1 MPAPPK
7 TAGLRILLS
16 MIVDVFSFAHFF
28 LLRESSSQL
37 CNQIFMRFYVPIYLF
52 HQWYKNPFDCLYIIN
67 NVCCSTI
74 LSSPLATYLPTLLL
88 YFYQFYFARA
98 TLQYYNYG
106 FSSENTINVSQHRML
121 FSLSL
126 YLCYSSALLFWSWL
140 ICKCLWL
147 SLCLLQCGL
156 VNHLLYTLCV
166 CLNASYKLQSI
177 NTY

>member
-1 MPAPPK
+1 M
-7 TAGLRILLS
+7 IL
-16 MIVDVFSFAHFF
+16 DVFSFAHFF

-126 YLCYSSALLFWSWL
+126 S
-140 ICKCLWL
+140 
-147 SLCLLQCGL
+147 LLQLCSFVL
-156 VNHLLYTLCV
+156 VLAYLQVPLIKSLFTSMWASQSSLIHTLCV
-166 CLNASYKLQSI
+166 SKCILQITIYKYILE
-177 NTY
+177 T

>member
-1 MPAPPK
+1 MFLFIYFINDTK
-7 TAGLRILLS
+7 ILL
-16 MIVDVFSFAHFF
+16 IVCI
-28 LLRESSSQL
+28 SSTMSVGQL
-37 CNQIFMRFYVPIYLF
+37 YYL
-52 HQWYKNPFDCLYIIN
+52 YY
-67 NVCCSTI
+67 
-74 LSSPLATYLPTLLL
+74 PLATYLPTLLF

-121 FSLSL
+121 FSL

>member
-1 MPAPPK
+1 MPTPPK

-16 MIVDVFSFAHFF
+16 MILDVFSFAHFF

-67 NVCCSTI
+67 NVCWSTLLPI
-74 LSSPLATYLPTLLL
+74 LSSSNVPSNFTLLF
-88 YFYQFYFARA
+88 YFYQFNFARA

-121 FSLSL
+121 FSLSI
-126 YLCYSSALLFWSWL
+126 SATALLFCS
-140 ICKCLWL
+140 
-147 SLCLLQCGL
+147 GL
-156 VNHLLYTLCV
+156 GLF
-166 CLNASYKLQSI
+166 ASAFD
-177 NTY
+177 

>member
-1 MPAPPK
+1 MPTPPK

-16 MIVDVFSFAHFF
+16 MILDVFSFAHFF
-28 LLRESSSQL
+28 LLRESNSQL

-74 LSSPLATYLPTLLL
+74 SSFPLATYLPTLLL

-121 FSLSL
+121 FSL

-156 VNHLLYTLCV
+156 VNHLLYTLC
-166 CLNASYKLQSI
+166 LNTSYKLPSI
-177 NTY
+177 YILD

>member
-1 MPAPPK
+1 M
-7 TAGLRILLS
+7 IL
-16 MIVDVFSFAHFF
+16 DVFSFAHFF
-28 LLRESSSQL
+28 LLRESNSQL

-67 NVCCSTI
+67 NVCWSTLLPI
-74 LSSPLATYLPTLLL
+74 LSSSNVPSNFTLLF

-121 FSLSL
+121 FSL

>member
-1 MPAPPK
+1 MFLFIYFINDTK
-7 TAGLRILLS
+7 ILL
-16 MIVDVFSFAHFF
+16 IVCI
-28 LLRESSSQL
+28 SSTMSVGQL
-37 CNQIFMRFYVPIYLF
+37 YY
-52 HQWYKNPFDCLYIIN
+52 
-67 NVCCSTI
+67 
-74 LSSPLATYLPTLLL
+74 LATYLPTLLF

-166 CLNASYKLQSI
+166 CVCLNASYKLQQSI

>member
-1 MPAPPK
+1 MPTPPK

-16 MIVDVFSFAHFF
+16 MILDVFSFAHFF

-37 CNQIFMRFYVPIYLF
+37 CNQIFMRFYVPFYLF

-74 LSSPLATYLPTLLL
+74 SSFPLATYLPTLLL

-121 FSLSL
+121 FSLSI
-126 YLCYSSALLFWSWL
+126 SATALLFCS
-140 ICKCLWL
+140 
-147 SLCLLQCGL
+147 GL
-156 VNHLLYTLCV
+156 GLF
-166 CLNASYKLQSI
+166 ASAFD
-177 NTY
+177 

>member
-1 MPAPPK
+1 M
-7 TAGLRILLS
+7 IL
-16 MIVDVFSFAHFF
+16 DVFSFAHFF

-37 CNQIFMRFYVPIYLF
+37 CNQIFMWVYVPIYLF

-126 YLCYSSALLFWSWL
+126 S
-140 ICKCLWL
+140 
-147 SLCLLQCGL
+147 LLQLCSFVL
-156 VNHLLYTLCV
+156 VLAYLQVPLIKSLFTSMWASQSSLIHTLCV
-166 CLNASYKLQSI
+166 SKCILQITIYKYILE
-177 NTY
+177 T

>member
-1 MPAPPK
+1 M
-7 TAGLRILLS
+7 IL
-16 MIVDVFSFAHFF
+16 DVFSFAHFF
-28 LLRESSSQL
+28 LLRESNSQL

-126 YLCYSSALLFWSWL
+126 S
-140 ICKCLWL
+140 
-147 SLCLLQCGL
+147 LLQLCSFVL
-156 VNHLLYTLCV
+156 VLAYLQVPLIKSLFTSMWASQSSLIHTLCV
-166 CLNASYKLQSI
+166 SKCILQITIYKYILE
-177 NTY
+177 T

>member
-1 MPAPPK
+1 MFLFIYFINDTK
-7 TAGLRILLS
+7 ILL
-16 MIVDVFSFAHFF
+16 IVCI
-28 LLRESSSQL
+28 SSTMSVGQL
-37 CNQIFMRFYVPIYLF
+37 YYL
-52 HQWYKNPFDCLYIIN
+52 YY
-67 NVCCSTI
+67 
-74 LSSPLATYLPTLLL
+74 PLATYLPTLLF

-166 CLNASYKLQSI
+166 SKCILQITISKYI
-177 NTY
+177 SEI